1 MKVTVVLALV
11 LLLAAAVPSSA
22 ASKNL
27 VHGDRTMTKVVKMLQ
42 DMLKKSQEDGEK
54 DRDLYAKFKC
64 YCDDNEADKKEAI
77 AEYKKEIKMLEND
90 IAKTQASSGELST
103 ECAQLKTDIADN
115 EQARKDAQSAR
126 DKAHEDFLAEEKDMV
141 GAIDSMDQAID
152 TLAAVGADQTQSTG
166 ADHEKFMG

>member
-77 AEYKKEIKMLEND
+77 AEYKKEIKMLE
-90 IAKTQASSGELST
+90 K
-103 ECAQLKTDIADN
+103 DIADIQ
-115 EQARKDAQSAR
+115 QAREDAQSAR

-141 GAIDSMDQAID
+141 G
-152 TLAAVGADQTQSTG
+152 
-166 ADHEKFMG
+166 